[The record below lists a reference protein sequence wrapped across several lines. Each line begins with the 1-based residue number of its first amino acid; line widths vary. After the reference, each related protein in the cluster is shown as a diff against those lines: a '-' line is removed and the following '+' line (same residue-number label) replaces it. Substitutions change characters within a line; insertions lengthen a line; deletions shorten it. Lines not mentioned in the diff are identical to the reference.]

1 MQYLNDI
8 LETAVTEILREHK
21 SEIIKSITLN
31 MSYNDIE
38 KIINRNEFL
47 LLNNITNIIEEDTS
61 DTIKVKKISQLIK
74 ENNVAFCAQ

>member
-47 LLNNITNIIEEDTS
+47 LLNKITKIIEEDTS

>member
-1 MQYLNDI
+1 MQYLNEI
-8 LETAVTEILREHK
+8 LETAVMEILREHK

-31 MSYNDIE
+31 ISYDDIE

-47 LLNNITNIIEEDTS
+47 LLNNITKIIEEDTS